1 MPAQSLHADAPAHA
15 AEIRYART
23 LTRDAGEHAASL
35 SAWDQQYEQLS
46 AGRYEGCLE
55 EFHIGPVQIF
65 REQSN
70 QAVLQGGRPRANT
83 VSVALTDATPVAGW
97 YCGHEIGE
105 GRAFAI
111 SSDREFE
118 LVAGAGMALVGICV
132 DTAELVKRAAIL
144 HGRELP
150 VSLPAPSL
158 ISRSMVHRNALA
170 LLVDSAMS
178 LVRDRPAAL
187 ADAAVRNRLAESLTD
202 GVLDSIAPDCIESG
216 LLPGAAARRQIVAT
230 AREYMRSHADEPIS
244 VPDLCLATGASR
256 RALQYAFENVVQL
269 SPVTYLRVMRLNH
282 VRAELQSRHGDTV
295 GDVAARWG
303 FWHPSRFA
311 AEYRELFGELPSAT
325 RMRFAP
331 HMAPEPTRRH

>member
-1 MPAQSLHADAPAHA
+1 MPAQQLHADATAQA
-15 AEIRYART
+15 AAIRYART

-35 SAWDQQYEQLS
+35 SAWDQNYEQLS

-70 QAVLQGGRPRANT
+70 QSVMQGGRPRANT
-83 VSVALTDATPVAGW
+83 ISVALAEANRAPGW
-97 YCGHEIGE
+97 YCGHQIDE
-105 GRAFAI
+105 GGIFAI

-118 LVAGAGMALVGICV
+118 LVAGAGMALVGVCV

-144 HGRELP
+144 HGRDLELT
-150 VSLPAPSL
+150 LPGT
-158 ISRSMVHRNALA
+158 SMVGRSTAHRHALA
-170 LLVDSAMS
+170 VLVDSAMS
-178 LVRDRPAAL
+178 LVRDRPKTL

-202 GVLDSIAPDCIESG
+202 AVLDSIAPERLESG

-244 VPDLCLATGASR
+244 VPDLCVATGASR

-269 SPVTYLRVMRLNH
+269 SPVTYLRVMRLNR
-282 VRAELQSRHGDTV
+282 VRSELQSRHGDTV

-325 RMRFAP
+325 RTRFAL
-331 HMAPEPTRRH
+331 HMPLEAMRRH

>member
-1 MPAQSLHADAPAHA
+1 MPAQQLPPDAPAKA
-15 AEIRYART
+15 AAIRYART

-35 SAWDQQYEQLS
+35 SAWDQHYEQLS

-83 VSVALTDATPVAGW
+83 ISVALTLATQVAGW

-105 GRAFAI
+105 GRVFAL
-111 SSDREFE
+111 SSDREFD
-118 LVAGAGMALVGICV
+118 LVAGAGMALVGVCV
-132 DTAELVKRAAIL
+132 DTAELARRAAIL

-150 VSLPAPSL
+150 LNLPGPSL
-158 ISRSMVHRNALA
+158 ISRSTMHRDALA

-178 LVRDRPAAL
+178 LVRDRPATL
-187 ADAAVRNRLAESLTD
+187 ADGALRNRLAESLTD
-202 GVLDSIAPDCIESG
+202 AVLESIAPDCIESG

-244 VPDLCLATGASR
+244 VPDLCVATGASR

-269 SPVTYLRVMRLNH
+269 SPVTYLRVMRLNR
-282 VRAELQSRHGDTV
+282 VRSELQARHGDTV

-311 AEYRELFGELPSAT
+311 AEYRELFGELPSVT
-325 RMRFAP
+325 RMRFASMP
-331 HMAPEPTRRH
+331 PEPMRRH